1 MDDKIKSAIE
11 IAMEKAEMLEDLS
24 EEEKK
29 NINNRKKL
37 DPIMLNFYRKKLQP
51 DKLWEKFK
59 GEDESL
65 MLLAQFNIIDS
76 LKFGLGIEELL
87 RRIKAIIALESLKKE
102 QNTAAIQDGLNELEN
117 IKKRAEDEKNQVYD
131 EFKQQVENNPQAR
144 TKVLEQDG
152 AKIMLKLSVEDAI
165 AQSKQWKQFL
175 IDFEN
180 KYVNAFTKI
189 IKKIRQYLSS

>member
-29 NINNRKKL
+29 NINSRKKL

-65 MLLAQFNIIDS
+65 IVLAQFNIIDS
-76 LKFGLGIEELL
+76 LKFGLDIEELL
-87 RRIKAIIALESLKKE
+87 RRIKAVIALESLKKE

-180 KYVNAFTKI
+180 KYVNAFTEI

>member
-65 MLLAQFNIIDS
+65 MVLAQFNIIDS

-180 KYVNAFTKI
+180 KYVNAFTEI